1 MRRTTK
7 KTMTTKASISSGT
20 DKPWRLWVMTLRNH
34 GWTSYILC
42 THLYLHGVLAY
53 DLWEGRA

>member
-1 MRRTTK
+1 
-7 KTMTTKASISSGT
+7 MTTKASISSGT